1 MAKQTVYVEEMGGK
15 YFDASDI
22 LDMIRKLTDYLEEIN
37 NDNEGIIEELESEN
51 DDLKVDIATLQDA
64 NEELKDRIEELE
76 GE

>member
-37 NDNEGIIEELESEN
+37 NDNEGIIEELEDEKE
-51 DDLKVDIATLQDA
+51 DLELKVDTLTHE

>member
-15 YFDASDI
+15 HFDASDI

-37 NDNEGIIEELESEN
+37 NDNEGIIEELEDEKE
-51 DDLKVDIATLQDA
+51 DLELKVDTLTHE